1 MSILTKLPALIQ
13 KTKTVAQQAR
23 GVMRTVRGTA
33 GGTAATSAIG
43 GIAASAGVGY
53 LAGQMGDGVEYR
65 VRRRSRGISA
75 REFKTTQR
83 TMKKIIK
90 MYNKLPKRA
99 AKSSGYCEPTGRGKK
114 C

>member
-1 MSILTKLPALIQ
+1 
-13 KTKTVAQQAR
+13 VAQQAR
-23 GVMRTVRGTA
+23 GVYRSVRGTKA
-33 GGTAATSAIG
+33 GTMATSAAG
-43 GIAASAGVGY
+43 GVAASAGLGY
-53 LAGQMGDGVEYR
+53 LAGAGGDVEYR

-99 AKSSGYCEPTGRGKK
+99 AKTSGYCEPAGRGKK

>member
-1 MSILTKLPALIQ
+1 MSMWTKLPEYYQ
-13 KTKTVAQQAR
+13 TVKGAVTTGRKAVQA
-23 GVMRTVRGTA
+23 VRGTRA
-33 GGTAATSAIG
+33 GAMATSAAG
-43 GIAASAGVGY
+43 GIAASAGLGY
-53 LAGQMGDGVEYR
+53 LAGAGGGVEYR

-99 AKSSGYCEPTGRGKK
+99 AKSSGYCEPAGRGKK

>member
-1 MSILTKLPALIQ
+1 MSILTSLPTIIQ
-13 KTKTVAQQAR
+13 KTKAVAQTAR
-23 GVMRTVRGTA
+23 GVARAVKGTRA
-33 GGTAATSAIG
+33 GTIATSAIG
-43 GIAASAGVGY
+43 GVAASAGVGY
-53 LAGQMGDGVEYR
+53 LAGQLGGGDVEYR

-75 REFKTTQR
+75 REFRTTQR

-99 AKSSGYCEPTGRGKK
+99 SKGGKSCNCKGACK

>member
-33 GGTAATSAIG
+33 AGTMATSAAG
-43 GIAASAGVGY
+43 GIAASAGLGY
-53 LAGQMGDGVEYR
+53 LAGAGGDVEYR

-99 AKSSGYCEPTGRGKK
+99 AKSSGYCEPAGRGKK